1 MSGHRA
7 VCTMAALATV
17 LTLGCSSGGMVRDP
31 MRPGSGFGGPVR
43 LTVQNNDFN
52 DAVVYANWQ
61 GSVRHRVGLFT
72 GKTEQTVTLEWRG
85 DVVQFEVDFIAG
97 SAFFIDPIDVQA
109 GDHLDIVLMAESSKR

>member
-1 MSGHRA
+1 MRGHRV
-7 VCTMAALATV
+7 VCTVVVLATG
-17 LTLGCSSGGMVRDP
+17 LMLGCGSGVVRDP
-31 MRPGSGFGGPVR
+31 MRPGSGFGSPIQ

-61 GSVRHRVGLFT
+61 GSVRQRVGLFT
-72 GKTEQTVTLEWRG
+72 GKTKQTVTLPWRG

-97 SAFFIDPIDVQA
+97 SAFFVDPIDVQA